1 MHGVLQDL
9 GSSLELRFERTFD
22 VEPERLFAATSEDA
36 GLSQWYPTTI
46 EGERRS
52 GAGLSM
58 VFAADD
64 GPPLSGEVLEFEP
77 GKVFAFQEGDNT
89 LRMEVAKAPQGSQLI
104 FVHCFPKGGGSA
116 ARTAAGWHVSLELL
130 AGYLAGGDAQ
140 INRELRFT
148 ELHGEYLS
156 RFVEGVT
163 A

>member
-22 VEPERLFAATSEDA
+22 VEPERLFAAISEDA

-46 EGERRS
+46 EGERRP
-52 GAGLSM
+52 GAALSL
-58 VFAADD
+58 VFTADD
-64 GPPLSGEVLEFEP
+64 GPPLSGEVLEFES
-77 GKVFAFQEGDNT
+77 GRVFAFQEGDNT
-89 LRMEVAKAPQGSQLI
+89 LRMEVEKAGGGSQLV
-104 FVHCFPKGGGSA
+104 FAHRFPKGGSA

-130 AGYLAGGDAQ
+130 ANHLAGGGAQ

-156 RFVEGVT
+156 RFVEGVS